1 MSNHVEPSFFFWS
14 NHLFSDGWMDGWIV
28 YAKQC
33 HFFQIK
39 SPIFPGQKP
48 FVQACPS
55 VQRCVR
61 SPRAFG
67 RGAKIHFLKG
77 LDIHIRGECCFPPK
91 KNWVLRYI
99 HVYIY
104 YHILYIEIIFLHNY
118 IYIYVCV
125 DVYIYN
131 IYIYIYTTQT
141 QPTRH
146 IDSNRL
152 YTYAKNYAYLNIIL
166 CNYVY
171 I

>member
-1 MSNHVEPSFFFWS
+1 
-14 NHLFSDGWMDGWIV
+14 MDGWIV

-77 LDIHIRGECCFPPK
+77 LDIHIRGECCFPPQ

-118 IYIYVCV
+118 IYIYIYMCVCGCL
-125 DVYIYN
+125 YIYN
-131 IYIYIYTTQT
+131 IYIYTYT
-141 QPTRH
+141 
-146 IDSNRL
+146 RL
-152 YTYAKNYAYLNIIL
+152 KLSQHVI
-166 CNYVY
+166 
-171 I
+171 